1 MGTVMS
7 NRNGKAAV
15 TQEDVAQHAG
25 VSRSIVSYVINN
37 GPRTVS
43 EATRARVLSAIEDLG
58 YQPNKFAQ
66 RLSSAEDKLAQ
77 KYIGIILAS
86 NYMFKRPYYGS
97 ILASIHEYASERDY
111 HIRFIRVFNDFS
123 NPALFGELIH
133 PNEISGVILL
143 GLDQVLVTPDDQAL
157 VAQIVQKVERAVC
170 VEWELPNVPSIL
182 FDRQN
187 AAYQAAQHLA
197 AAGRKRIAYIG
208 PDDKRVLGYRQA
220 LWEQGI
226 SADAHWL
233 YYAID
238 AARGYEACEQLLAS
252 EPSID
257 AICAGTDEVA
267 IGALNFLHKQ
277 GIRVPQDIAVASI
290 DNLDISAFVVP
301 SLTTVDVPKREIGVH
316 AIDILSMEKP
326 LRDTSAFAITVP
338 TRLIVRESSVT

>member
-1 MGTVMS
+1 MS
-7 NRNGKAAV
+7 NRPSGRAI
-15 TQEDVAQHAG
+15 TQEDVARHAG

-37 GPRTVS
+37 GPRAVS
-43 EATRARVLSAIEDLG
+43 EATRLRVLAAIEDLG

-66 RLSSAEDKLAQ
+66 RLSSTDDKLAQ

-143 GLDQVLVTPDDQAL
+143 GLDQVLSTSDDQQL
-157 VAQIVQKVERAVC
+157 IAQIVQRVERAVC
-170 VEWELPNVPSIL
+170 VEWELPGVPSIL

-197 AAGRKRIAYIG
+197 AIGRKRIAYIG

-220 LWEQGI
+220 LSEHDLTAAEGWTR
-226 SADAHWL
+226 
-233 YYAID
+233 YAID
-238 AARGYEACEQLLAS
+238 AAPGCEECERLLQS
-252 EPSID
+252 EPNID

-267 IGALNFLHKQ
+267 IGVLNCLHKQ
-277 GIRVPQDIAVASI
+277 GIQVPQDVAVASI
-290 DNLDISAFVVP
+290 DNLDISAFVIP

-316 AIDILSMEKP
+316 AIDILSMDKAQ
-326 LRDTSAFAITVP
+326 RDSSAFAITLP
-338 TRLIVRESSVT
+338 TCLVVRQSSVMQA

>member
-1 MGTVMS
+1 MS
-7 NRNGKAAV
+7 NRRTNGRAI

-37 GPRTVS
+37 GPRAVS
-43 EATRARVLSAIEDLG
+43 EATRSRVLAAIKDLG

-66 RLSSAEDKLAQ
+66 RLSSSDDRLAQ

-97 ILASIHEYASERDY
+97 ILASLHEYASERDY
-111 HIRFIRVFNDFS
+111 HIRFIRVFNDFN
-123 NPALFGELIH
+123 NPALLGELIH
-133 PNEISGVILL
+133 PDEIGGVILL
-143 GLDQVLVTPDDQAL
+143 GLDQVLVTPDDRAL
-157 VAQIVQKVERAVC
+157 IGEIVGRVERAVC

-197 AAGRKRIAYIG
+197 ATGRKRIAYIG
-208 PDDKRVLGYRQA
+208 PDDRRVTGYRQA

-226 SADAHWL
+226 SADAHRM

-238 AARGYEACEQLLAS
+238 VAPGYEAGEQLLSAQ
-252 EPSID
+252 PDID
-257 AICAGTDEVA
+257 AICTGTDEVA
-267 IGALNFLHKQ
+267 IGVLNLLHKR

-290 DNLDISAFVVP
+290 DNLDISAFAVP
-301 SLTTVDVPKREIGVH
+301 ALTTVDVPKREIGVH

-326 LRDTSAFAITVP
+326 LRDTSAFSITVP
-338 TRLIVRESSVT
+338 TRLIVRESSVATA